1 MMKEKFMFR
10 INPVVKMTL
19 EEHDIIDRIDGGL
32 SGVMRAAVAGM
43 AQMNDLEFAAF
54 ISTGL
59 KAETDIVFEES
70 KWMTRDEVE
79 DLAREDVRKSK
90 EK

>member
-10 INPVVKMTL
+10 INPVVKMKL

-43 AQMNDLEFAAF
+43 AQMNDREFAAF